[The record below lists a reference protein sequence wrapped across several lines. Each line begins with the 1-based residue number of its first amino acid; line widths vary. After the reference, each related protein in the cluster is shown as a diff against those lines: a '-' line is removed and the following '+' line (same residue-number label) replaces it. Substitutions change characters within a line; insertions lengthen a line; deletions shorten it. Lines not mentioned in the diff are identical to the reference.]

1 MKGKVSKNKF
11 LKVVLP
17 ALLVVAIICQ
27 AVGFQAVLAK
37 GNVEQHLATVFQ
49 TLQINNYKH

>member
-27 AVGFQAVLAK
+27 AGGFQAV
-37 GNVEQHLATVFQ
+37 
-49 TLQINNYKH
+49 

>member
-27 AVGFQAVLAK
+27 AVGFQAVLKAMLQ
-37 GNVEQHLATVFQ
+37 QHLATVFQ